1 MAKLTVRLR
10 EASGSVIEA
19 PEVAFGAGPW
29 LVVVPHDDDLVLGM
43 GLTVAALSSSVEI
56 HVAVCTDGSMGYTYP
71 EQQAELVRVRQQ
83 ELDRATATLG
93 VAADRVHRLGYPDG
107 ALASHQ
113 GCRPPG
119 DRPGLGQR
127 LAALMRQVRPT
138 AVFCCAPSDYH
149 PDHRTASSET
159 DIAAFWASGNIWLDL
174 GPPIPTPARWNYA
187 VYCAFD
193 APPEAEVSG
202 TTSLLERKLS
212 ALACFRS
219 QGSIEPLVSE
229 LREAGPVEYLRRA
242 TRCPYRPE
250 TYRAL
255 FE

>member
-1 MAKLTVRLR
+1 MSSVSVRLR
-10 EASGSVIEA
+10 EKEGVEQSPPEA
-19 PEVAFGAGPW
+19 ALGPGPW

-43 GLTVAALSSSVEI
+43 GLTVAAVSTDIEV
-56 HVAVCTDGSMGYTYP
+56 HVAVATDGAMGYSYP
-71 EQQAELVRVRQQ
+71 EQQGELVRVRTL

-93 VAADRVHRLGYPDG
+93 IAPSRVHRLGFPDG

-127 LAALMRQVRPT
+127 LAGLMRTIRPG

-159 DIAAFWASGNIWLDL
+159 DIAGFWASGAIWLEL
-174 GPPIPTPARWNYA
+174 GPPIPMPARWNYA

-193 APPEAEVSG
+193 APPDAEVRG
-202 TTSLLERKLS
+202 TTALLERKLS
-212 ALACFRS
+212 ALGCFKS

-242 TRCPYRPE
+242 TRSPYRPSE
-250 TYRAL
+250 YRAL

>member
-1 MAKLTVRLR
+1 MSNVTVRLR
-10 EASGSVIEA
+10 GEAGVEESSLEA
-19 PEVAFGAGPW
+19 AFGAGPW

-43 GLTVAALSSSVEI
+43 GLTVAAASSSVEI
-56 HVAVCTDGSMGYTYP
+56 HVTVATDGAMGYSYP

-93 VAADRVHRLGYPDG
+93 VAADRLHRLGYPDG

-127 LAALMRQVRPT
+127 LAGLMRSIRPT

-159 DIAAFWASGNIWLDL
+159 DIASFWASGSIWLEL
-174 GPPIPTPARWNYA
+174 GAPIPVPVRWNYA

-193 APPEAEVSG
+193 APPEAEVRG
-202 TTSLLERKLS
+202 NTSQLERKLS
-212 ALACFRS
+212 ALGCFKS
-219 QGSIEPLVSE
+219 QGSIEPLVNE
-229 LREAGPVEYLRRA
+229 LREAGPVEYFRRA
-242 TRCPYRPE
+242 TRSPYRPAD
-250 TYRAL
+250 YQAL
-255 FE
+255 FA